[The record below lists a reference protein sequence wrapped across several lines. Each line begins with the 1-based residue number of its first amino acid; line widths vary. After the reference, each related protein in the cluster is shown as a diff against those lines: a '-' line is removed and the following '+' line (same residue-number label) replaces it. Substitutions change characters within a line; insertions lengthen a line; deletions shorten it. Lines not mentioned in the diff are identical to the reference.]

1 MAEKPGSGERLA
13 SFEESEIFEAK
24 PEKHY
29 LIKPVK
35 LPDKE
40 LKAAE
45 KMAGFIINRAPY
57 GEFAKSFK
65 NPALAKAFRDRVMKV
80 VEGRDL
86 VNRLPKQAVLELLRQ
101 ELADIMVKARFS
113 KPRQAADYV
122 LDHSIGFGPIAP
134 LIRDDQ
140 LEEIM
145 VNGFH
150 RNVFVFH
157 KEYGM
162 CKTDIIPEK
171 HDHFTNNFIQR
182 IANYAQR
189 AYGPNSPLLDARLPD
204 GSRVNATFSSVTP
217 YGPTITIRKFTHQ
230 PISIIHLIEN
240 KTLSTELAA
249 FLWLMVEGLEIEPK
263 NIICTGGTSTG
274 KTTTLN
280 ALTSFVN
287 HRDRMVTIEDT
298 LELNL
303 GGRENWVQMEAKP
316 QTKETPRVTM
326 DELLQNALRMRPDR
340 IVVGE
345 VRGSE
350 AETLFVAMDTGHA
363 GCLGTLHAN
372 TARELLVRLK
382 NPPMNVPEQMLPLL
396 DLIIVQ
402 NRFYD
407 PGRGLI
413 RRVTQ
418 VAEVS
423 RMEEQVQLSNLF
435 EWDKETDVVGRN
447 DVPSHTL
454 QEFSEKTGRSK
465 KQLKNEML
473 VRQRILEWM
482 LENNLKTNAD
492 VERVVQEYYFN
503 PNAIL
508 EKIAQ
513 N

>member
-1 MAEKPGSGERLA
+1 MAEKKGNGEKLA
-13 SFEESEIFEAK
+13 SYSENDIFENK

-29 LIKPVK
+29 VIKPVK
-35 LPDKE
+35 LPEKE

-45 KMAGFIINRAPY
+45 RMAGFIVRRAPF
-57 GEFAKSFK
+57 GEFAKAFK
-65 NPALAKAFRDRVMKV
+65 NPALAKSFRDQVMKV
-80 VEGRDL
+80 IENRDL
-86 VNRLPKQAVLELLRQ
+86 VNRLPKGEVLAVLRQ
-101 ELADIMVKARFS
+101 ELADIMTKARFS
-113 KPRQAADYV
+113 KPGVAADYV

-134 LIRDDQ
+134 LIRDEE

-157 KEYGM
+157 KKYGM

-182 IANYAQR
+182 IANYAHRSYNSQ
-189 AYGPNSPLLDARLPD
+189 SPLLDARLPD
-204 GSRVNATFSSVTP
+204 GSRVNATFPSVTP
-217 YGPTITIRKFTHQ
+217 YGPTITIRKFTRQ
-230 PISIIHLIEN
+230 PISIVHLIEN
-240 KTLSTELAA
+240 QTLSAELAS
-249 FLWLMVEGLEIEPK
+249 FLWLMVEGMAIEPK

-274 KTTTLN
+274 KTTALN

-316 QTKETPRVTM
+316 QTKETPKVTM

-345 VRGSE
+345 VRGEE

-372 TARELLVRLK
+372 TAREMLVRLK

-396 DLIIVQ
+396 DLIIVL

-407 PGRGLI
+407 PQKGLI

-418 VAEVS
+418 VAEIS
-423 RMEEQVQLSNLF
+423 RMEEQVLLSNLF
-435 EWDKETDVVGRN
+435 EWDKASDKVVRN
-447 DVPSHTL
+447 DVPSHVMQT
-454 QEFSEKTGRSK
+454 FSEKTGRTK
-465 KQLKNEML
+465 KELKKELL

-482 LENNLKTNAD
+482 LEKKLKSNAD
-492 VERVVQEYYFN
+492 IEEIVQEYYFQ
-503 PNAIL
+503 PNNIL
-508 EKIAQ
+508 EKIA
-513 N
+513 